1 MINSKVTYGIG
12 ASLVGELLYIS
23 HDLSG
28 KNAEFNIYRI
38 RKFKSFKTSTKD
50 KNHIHK

>member
-1 MINSKVTYGIG
+1 MTTTPTYNVGVNLIG
-12 ASLVGELLYIS
+12 QPLYIQ

-38 RKFKSFKTSTKD
+38 RKFKSFKSTTKD